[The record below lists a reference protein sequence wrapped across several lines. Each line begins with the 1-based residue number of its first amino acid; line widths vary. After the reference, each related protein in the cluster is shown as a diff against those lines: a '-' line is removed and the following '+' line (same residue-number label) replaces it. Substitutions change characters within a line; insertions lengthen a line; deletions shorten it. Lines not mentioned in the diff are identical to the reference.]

1 MATRTESVHIR
12 YCDRCEE
19 RCQKDAPR
27 IMLTADGV
35 TELDEGV
42 TNPNAID
49 ACTSCR
55 KSAVTWWTGP
65 ERRAK

>member
-12 YCDRCEE
+12 YCDRCGDK
-19 RCQKDAPR
+19 CQKDAPQ
-27 IMLTADGV
+27 IVITSDGV
-35 TELDEGV
+35 AELEDST
-42 TNPNAID
+42 TNPWAID
-49 ACTSCR
+49 ACTTCR